1 MINLIP
7 TELKQEL
14 MYARRNTVLARWA
27 AILLI
32 ALAGAGTVV
41 LGGQIFLQRSIN
53 SYSKQLAS
61 DRTYL
66 KEQKLDE
73 TTKQL
78 EDISSSVKLVVQV
91 LSREV
96 LFSKLLKQLAKA
108 IPANA
113 ALLELNI
120 EKLQGG
126 VEIRAGT
133 LSIQDATQL
142 QLNLQDPA
150 NQIFEKADIENI
162 TCAPTPTSKYPCIV
176 KIRALF
182 SKNNPFLFINNS
194 AKKAGANP

>member
-14 MYARRNTVLARWA
+14 MYARRNTLLARWA
-27 AILLI
+27 AIILI

-41 LGGQIFLQRSIN
+41 LGGQIFLQKSIN
-53 SYSKQLAS
+53 TYSKQLES
-61 DRTYL
+61 DRAYL

-73 TTKQL
+73 TTKEL
-78 EDISSSVKLVVQV
+78 EDISASVKLVVQV

-133 LSIQDATQL
+133 LNIKDATQL

-150 NQIFEKADIENI
+150 NQIFEKADIDNI
-162 TCAPTPTSKYPCIV
+162 TCSSTPGAKYPCIV

-182 SKNNPFLFINNS
+182 SKNNPFLFINN
-194 AKKAGANP
+194 KTKTGATP